1 MTQVGFGV
9 VGLGAIARVHIGAIQ
24 KAPEARLVAV
34 ASRDA
39 GKAAAYGMDF
49 GSSLKK
55 DSRFEA
61 PIMTPTA

>member
-9 VGLGAIARVHIGAIQ
+9 VGLGAIARVHIGAIE

-39 GKAAAYGMDF
+39 GKAAAF
-49 GSSLKK
+49 GSECDCAAYAS
-55 DSRFEA
+55 
-61 PIMTPTA
+61 